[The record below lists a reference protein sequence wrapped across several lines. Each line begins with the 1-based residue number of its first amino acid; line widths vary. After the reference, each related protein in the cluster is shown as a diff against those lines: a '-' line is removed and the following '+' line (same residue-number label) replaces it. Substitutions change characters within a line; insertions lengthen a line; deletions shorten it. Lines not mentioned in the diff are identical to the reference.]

1 MKGRAVIYATTLDSS
16 PTEVDFKAQYISEP
30 VVKGQKI
37 VANVHVH
44 EFNFVKAE
52 AWRCFEPRAPPPPPP
67 SPTDPKQQGQM
78 TATGQQQQQQQQQQ
92 GASQQQQQ
100 QQEQQRVQQIIPG
113 QGVASASS

>member
-52 AWRCFEPRAPPPPPP
+52 AWRCFEPRGPPPP

-78 TATGQQQQQQQQQQ
+78 TTSDQQQQQQQ
-92 GASQQQQQ
+92 GVSQQQQ

-113 QGVASASS
+113 QGVASVS